1 MKRSTVSSTFD
12 EHLLFFKRLVRN
24 PRKVGAIAPSSRR
37 LASQMLEGLKLTPGA
52 RIAELGPGTGSVT
65 ADIARRLPPDGACL
79 ALDQDPAFI
88 AQLRRR
94 FGRILCVCGGAEH
107 LVDLGRAHGLL
118 PFDHI
123 VSGLPFASLPPSTT
137 RLIVNAIDTSL
148 RVGGSFTT
156 FQYVHAMQFPGS
168 AMFRKAMTERLGI
181 EPSWKLVLANVPPAV
196 VLRWRRVR

>member
-1 MKRSTVSSTFD
+1 MKRSPGSSSFD

-37 LASQMLEGLKLTPGA
+37 LASQMLDGLKLAPGA

-65 ADIARRLPPDGACL
+65 ADIARPDAACL
-79 ALDQDPAFI
+79 ALDQDQAFI

-94 FGRILCVCGGAEH
+94 YGRIVCVCGGAEH
-107 LVDLGRAHGLL
+107 LVEVGRAHGLL

-123 VSGLPFASLPPSTT
+123 VSGLPFASLPPSTA
-137 RLIVNAIDTSL
+137 RLIITAIDGSL
-148 RVGGSFTT
+148 RVGGSFTA
-156 FQYVHAMQFPGS
+156 FQYVHALQFPGS
-168 AMFRKAMTERLGI
+168 VMFRRTITERMGMD
-181 EPSWKLVLANVPPAV
+181 PSWKLVLANVPPAV